1 MTQTTH
7 PSALRLLTEILTAYG
22 TMDLFLAQARREL
35 DYPTE
40 ELPRFVETT
49 APLWERALSPVPV
62 PDLPA
67 VSVPPP
73 TGRHARVDD

>member
-49 APLWERALSPVPV
+49 TPPWRHGV
-62 PDLPA
+62 PDPDLAALP
-67 VSVPPP
+67 VPPP
-73 TGRHARVDD
+73 TGRHARADD